1 MIDAN
6 RLFCAGLQRILSDA
20 SFAVVHEAFSVK
32 DALPFVQALQPSL
45 VLVDLPDSS
54 QAWTSGIG
62 QIRAAAS
69 RGRIVVLTDAI
80 RLDRLAAGLAV
91 GIDGYLLKNMSA
103 DALPQWLRLVLLG
116 EKVFPTDLAHMLT
129 NGRVTLRNNGGQ
141 ISHVNGLSGRE
152 MEILGCL
159 INGAQNKQ
167 IAQELDI
174 SDGTVKVHVK
184 AILKKIR
191 VQNRT
196 QAAIWAMN
204 NGIAQDCADTRRFCG
219 SEG

>member
-1 MIDAN
+1 
-6 RLFCAGLQRILSDA
+6 
-20 SFAVVHEAFSVK
+20 
-32 DALPFVQALQPSL
+32 
-45 VLVDLPDSS
+45 
-54 QAWTSGIG
+54 
-62 QIRAAAS
+62 
-69 RGRIVVLTDAI
+69 VVLTDAI